1 MDFYVYVWIRK
12 DINKVFY
19 VGKGHKNRYKDM
31 RMRNQYFLNVVNK
44 VGVDNIEIKIIE
56 KNLTEEEAFE
66 KEIYYIDYYS
76 KISPLTNMTR
86 GGEGSS
92 DWYQRLSDDEKE
104 RHKQRS
110 KSFLGKHHTDETKLK
125 MSKSMK
131 GLKHNF
137 SEEGM
142 KSLKEYSK
150 CREPYWKGKH
160 LTEATK
166 KKMSEARKGKLGS
179 NAKTVL
185 IIDKNY
191 NIINIL
197 RSRNETFNQYANIS
211 QHKIRKCLETNA
223 KTHDMSEILYLYDIT
238 FIYKQNYNSLKSQS
252 TIETVPSKTVGGS
265 NGVEYSLSENLNLE
279 VRGI

>member
-1 MDFYVYVWIRK
+1 MDYYVYVWIRK
-12 DINKVFY
+12 DTNKVFY

-44 VGVDNIEIKIIE
+44 VGIDNIEIKIIE
-56 KNLTEEEAFE
+56 KNLTEKEAFE

-76 KISPLTNMTR
+76 KISPLTNMTK

-104 RHKQRS
+104 HHKQIS
-110 KSFLGKHHTDETKLK
+110 KSFLGKHHTNETKSK

-142 KSLKEYSK
+142 KSLKEHAK
-150 CREPYWKGKH
+150 NRNPYWKGKH
-160 LTEATK
+160 LTDVTK
-166 KKMSEARKGKLGS
+166 EKIRKAKMGKLS
-179 NAKTVL
+179 NNAKTVL
-185 IIDKNY
+185 IIDKDY
-191 NIINIL
+191 NTINIFK
-197 RSRNETFNQYANIS
+197 SRRETFSQYPNIS

-223 KTHDMSEILYLYDIT
+223 KIQNLSETLYLFDIT
-238 FIYKQNYNSLKSQS
+238 FIYEQNYNSLKSQS
-252 TIETVPSKTVGGS
+252 TIETVSSKMVDES
-265 NGVEYSLSENLNLE
+265 NEVEYS
-279 VRGI
+279 